1 MTGPIQTDQ
10 LRTIERFR
18 TSSGLRVYRL
28 PLEAFPSLIAYVHLV
43 LGDGLATLVDVGSG
57 FGRSNDDLLAGFA
70 GLRDDFGER
79 ITLADVKQILVTH
92 GHIDHFGGLTFVR
105 EQCAAPIGVHELDLR
120 VLSNYEERLVV
131 AAREM
136 RQFLAEA
143 GVSPETQANIMSM
156 YMAPKELFHS
166 VEVAFTYEAIGMA
179 DGPFRFV
186 HVPGHCPGQV
196 VIQIDDLL
204 LSADHVLSRTTPHQA
219 PERLTRY
226 TGLGHYLDS
235 LRVVRSIPGVRL
247 ALGGH
252 EEPMPDLA
260 ARVDAIERMH
270 RERLE
275 KILGLLTEPK
285 TIAEVSRELFG
296 RVSGYNMLLA
306 IEEAGAHVEYL
317 SQRGQ
322 IGIENL
328 DEIGQEGAERVPIV
342 YRRLR

>member
-1 MTGPIQTDQ
+1 MVKNEQ
-10 LRTIERFR
+10 LIKVERFV
-18 TSSGLRVYRL
+18 SSGGLRVYRL
-28 PLEAFPSLIAYVHLV
+28 PLEAFPGLIAYVHLV

-57 FGRSNDDLLAGFA
+57 YGRSNDDLLAGFA
-70 GLRDDFGER
+70 GVRDDFGEK
-79 ITLADVKQILVTH
+79 ITLADVKQILITH

-120 VLSNYEERLVV
+120 VLSNYEERLIV
-131 AAREM
+131 AAQGL
-136 RQFLAEA
+136 RQFLAQA
-143 GVSPETQANIMSM
+143 GVSAETQAEILSM
-156 YMAPKELFHS
+156 YMSVKGLFRS

-196 VIQIDDLL
+196 VIQLDDLL

-219 PERLTRY
+219 PETITRY

-235 LRVVRSIPGVRL
+235 LRVARSIPGVRL

-252 EEPMPDLA
+252 EAAIPDLA
-260 ARVDAIERMH
+260 ARIGEIEQVH
-270 RERLE
+270 RERLD
-275 KILGLLTEPK
+275 KILDLLAEPK
-285 TIAEVSRELFG
+285 TIAQISRELFG
-296 RVSGYNMLLA
+296 RVSGYNVLLA

-328 DEIGQEGAERVPIV
+328 EQIGQEDAERAPIV